1 MWALFSIS
9 FFSFFLPFVQT
20 NAPCRAIIYGV
31 WEIIPDKV
39 LRADWG
45 FTCDVGQNVNW
56 YSSNYTGDYIY
67 IILNNVNHANVTLW
81 NGPTTYTVIA
91 GPNSAINKELLIIN
105 FGSTQQTVEDSWY
118 QAFSQIAEPRGT
130 VELQGKYRVV
140 PQNLRKVT
148 AKYFSGPPVVHS
160 ILYTDK
166 NGVAFVGFGM
176 YTVSAT
182 LGYYS
187 ELYFYNKVW
196 DTKCDPINGFSVKAI
211 GCEELDFGDVP
222 QEIDTVFYYE
232 VLRHVLV
239 PIVSEQYMDTAGAIH
254 MKHGLLNNSDA
265 QVEEAIS
272 SIKAPMAPVLA
283 YNSSSTT
290 RILST
295 TSHMNYDALIIIA
308 TPRSNANQVVTYVP
322 LSSLKNQTSSSLL
335 ASVSNNSYTTTIT
348 ITSSSIAVTSTY
360 SGAAS
365 PSAQSTTYRGYLKGI
380 YGLKMGG

>member
-1 MWALFSIS
+1 MA
-9 FFSFFLPFVQT
+9 T
-20 NAPCRAIIYGV
+20 IYGV

-56 YSSNYTGDYIY
+56 YSSSYTGDYIY

-148 AKYFSGPPVVHS
+148 AKYFSGGAPEVYS
-160 ILYTDK
+160 ISYTNK
-166 NGVAFVGFGM
+166 NGDVFFGFGL
-176 YTVSAT
+176 YTVS
-182 LGYYS
+182 YYS
-187 ELYFYNKVW
+187 ELYFYNNW
-196 DTKCDPINGFSVKAI
+196 DAKCDPINGFNDGAI

-222 QEIDTVFYYE
+222 QAIDTVFYYE

-239 PIVSEQYMDTAGAIH
+239 PVVSGQYMDTAGAIH
-254 MKHGLLNNSDA
+254 MKHGLFNNSDV
-265 QVEEAIS
+265 QIEEAIS
-272 SIKAPMAPVLA
+272 SIKAPIAPISA
-283 YNSSSTT
+283 YNASSTVRT
-290 RILST
+290 LST

-308 TPRSNANQVVTYVP
+308 TPRSNANQVVTYIP

-335 ASVSNNSYTTTIT
+335 ASVSNNGYTTTIT
-348 ITSSSIAVTSTY
+348 ITASSIAVTSTY
-360 SGAAS
+360 SGVAS